1 MITIKREDVEET
13 AEEFVKGK
21 DIKSKIYVE
30 FDDVNTVD
38 TLVLLR
44 VFNGDI
50 TSDTLDNLAE
60 LMLDGHTIS
69 LKTSDTDIVKVVSYN
84 KGNGNKLSLM
94 FNDMPYLYDNVL
106 NAVYTIL
113 LKKLTPHLDGSK

>member
-1 MITIKREDVEET
+1 MITIKKEDIEKT
-13 AEEFVKGK
+13 AEEFITGK
-21 DIKSKIYVE
+21 NIKSKIYVE

-38 TLVLLR
+38 TLILLR

-60 LMLDGHTIS
+60 LMLDGHTIM
-69 LKTSDTDIVKVVSYN
+69 LKTDDSTVVKSVAYN

-94 FNDMPYLYDNVL
+94 FNDAPYLYDNVL

>member
-1 MITIKREDVEET
+1 MITIKKEDVEET

>member
-1 MITIKREDVEET
+1 MITIKKEDVEET

-69 LKTSDTDIVKVVSYN
+69 LKTSDTDIIKVVSYN

>member
-1 MITIKREDVEET
+1 MITIKKEDVEKT

-21 DIKSKIYVE
+21 GIKSKIYVE

>member
-1 MITIKREDVEET
+1 MITIKKEDVEKT
-13 AEEFVKGK
+13 AEEFVQGK